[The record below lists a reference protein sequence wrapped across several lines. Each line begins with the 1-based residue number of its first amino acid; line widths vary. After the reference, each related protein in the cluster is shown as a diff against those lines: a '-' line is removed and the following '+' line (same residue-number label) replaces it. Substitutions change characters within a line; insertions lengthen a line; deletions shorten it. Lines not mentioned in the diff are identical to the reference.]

1 MYKENVKAS
10 DVIWLHITKPHFM
23 CNFFK
28 IYTCTQGVDKL
39 YTYTQGVDKLYT
51 YTQGVD
57 KLYTYTQGV
66 DKLYYKHF
74 ISCVGKIIQ
83 FLPF

>member
-57 KLYTYTQGV
+57 KLY
-66 DKLYYKHF
+66 YKHF